1 MAEMT
6 LQRIQFTPD
15 ADNRMRSVK
24 GRTGI
29 TPNLLGRM
37 GFCMSLEEP
46 GSPALLNAK
55 AEMGREINRY
65 TMLGEYDEAFIA
77 LLVTWMTNKGYKT
90 GKPEEVNKYFLAHM
104 NRGIELITARLKTV
118 VDLDRLIPRIKE

>member
-6 LQRIQFTPD
+6 LQRILFTPD
-15 ADNRMRSVK
+15 ADNRMRMLK

-29 TPNLLGRM
+29 TPNILGRM
-37 GFCMSLEEP
+37 GFCLSLEEP
-46 GSPALLNAK
+46 GTPALLNAK
-55 AEMGREINRY
+55 AALGREINRY

-77 LLVTWMTNKGYKT
+77 LLITWMNNRGHKIN
-90 GKPEEVNKYFLAHM
+90 KPEEVNKYFLAHM

-118 VDLDRLIPRIKE
+118 VDLERLIPRTKK